1 MCVECCLV
9 PAASFACLPIGWSD
23 CQQRNVAKK
32 KMALP
37 GIFKGAMPAVFAIR
51 VQSKQ

>member
-23 CQQRNVAKK
+23 CQQRNVAKN

-37 GIFKGAMPAVFAIR
+37 GIFKSAMPAVFAIR